1 MRSMPSKQLNL
12 TNWAFAVIAVV
23 ILSMPST
30 LVGVICLNKML
41 VGSLHN
47 LIWSLKTHIT
57 QRKANHLR
65 VFQDSRTS
73 AHS

>member
-1 MRSMPSKQLNL
+1 MRSMPSKELDL

-30 LVGVICLNKML
+30 LVGVICLNRIL

-47 LIWSLKTHIT
+47 LFG
-57 QRKANHLR
+57 R
-65 VFQDSRTS
+65 
-73 AHS
+73 